1 MSGWIVLKRAS
12 RGISHWVA
20 KLGEEWIDRMSLLSA
35 FGNVLRGRC
44 HVFKRKSDFVG
55 ISPADVG

>member
-1 MSGWIVLKRAS
+1 MSGWIVLKRDS

-35 FGNVLRGRC
+35 FGNVLRGRY
-44 HVFKRKSDFVG
+44 HVFECKGDFVSV
-55 ISPADVG
+55 SPADVG